1 MSDLELTHIT
11 VNRRLESISIDHVDG
26 KIIVTIIDSLPEETQ
41 FANTSALE
49 LVYSDADTWKIIKYP
64 DSNNTTI
71 EYVDNYIAKGKG
83 KKSRKE
89 HIYRKHH

>member
-26 KIIVTIIDSLPEETQ
+26 KIIVTIIDTQPEENQ
-41 FANTSALE
+41 FANTAALE
-49 LVYSDADTWKIIKYP
+49 LVYYDADTWRVIKYP

-71 EYVDNYIAKGKG
+71 EYINGYIPKGKG

-89 HIYRKHH
+89 HIYRR